1 MEYIIP
7 QTTVKELQTRYSVL
21 AANSE
26 GKGQYQTPPNQE
38 YTAPARRLY
47 V

>member
-1 MEYIIP
+1 M
-7 QTTVKELQTRYSVL
+7 RYSVL

-26 GKGQYQTPPNQE
+26 GKGQYQSPPNQE
-38 YTAPARRLY
+38 YAPSRRLY